1 MCTVLF
7 VRSVELINLHV
18 TMPIC
23 LVFLVPHPP
32 LCSILL
38 SNFVPNELLAAP
50 VIIICIII

>member
-23 LVFLVPHPP
+23 LVFLVPNPL